1 MDELHA
7 IAARLDRLPRHS
19 KWHSHLVLMLGA
31 AVFCDCLVQYV
42 GSSML
47 TSLVSV
53 GWSTFDLNVLS
64 ISLTMVG
71 YSIGSLIGGCFS
83 DKYGRRKGILCSVLT
98 FVVFA
103 FVAALAQNMEWL
115 IVCRFVMGI
124 GLGAAL
130 VVSYG
135 SLPEYSPAQAR
146 GYYSGIVGLIG
157 NFSPPLGFLATLVV
171 LPLVGWRVLYV
182 FLGLISLGVLFVL
195 YKRFPESP
203 RWLASQGNMEEA
215 DNFISEI
222 ETDFRSQGVNLKT
235 IEEAKIKYNEKIFL
249 RTRPSFRDLFKAKLR
264 KRTFCACCLLF
275 AMNALVYTFTNWTS
289 ARLVL
294 QGINMEV
301 SLGATTSILL
311 GAPFGI
317 LFLVVFADKHS
328 RKGGLIVCLLVLAAL
343 SIVWSNI
350 PQDDMAAVILIGFA
364 LCAWLYY
371 YSLLACSVYVG
382 ELFPTQIRLRGVGFA
397 NAIGRF
403 ASVSSPFLV
412 SGTVS
417 SWGMSMVYIICALIC
432 LITAVILFFFGT
444 ETRYR
449 TLEDISDA

>member
-1 MDELHA
+1 
-7 IAARLDRLPRHS
+7 
-19 KWHSHLVLMLGA
+19 
-31 AVFCDCLVQYV
+31 
-42 GSSML
+42 
-47 TSLVSV
+47 
-53 GWSTFDLNVLS
+53 
-64 ISLTMVG
+64 
-71 YSIGSLIGGCFS
+71 
-83 DKYGRRKGILCSVLT
+83 
-98 FVVFA
+98 
-103 FVAALAQNMEWL
+103 
-115 IVCRFVMGI
+115 
-124 GLGAAL
+124 
-130 VVSYG
+130 
-135 SLPEYSPAQAR
+135 
-146 GYYSGIVGLIG
+146 
-157 NFSPPLGFLATLVV
+157 
-171 LPLVGWRVLYV
+171 
-182 FLGLISLGVLFVL
+182 
-195 YKRFPESP
+195 
-203 RWLASQGNMEEA
+203 
-215 DNFISEI
+215 
-222 ETDFRSQGVNLKT
+222 
-235 IEEAKIKYNEKIFL
+235 
-249 RTRPSFRDLFKAKLR
+249 
-264 KRTFCACCLLF
+264 
-275 AMNALVYTFTNWTS
+275 
-289 ARLVL
+289 
-294 QGINMEV
+294 MEV

-371 YSLLACSVYVG
+371 YSLLACSVYIG